1 MLIKDIK
8 QFIFMA
14 MEGDCTIDRR
24 LELVEK
30 QRDIMQ
36 KRIVEISEML
46 DILKYKCWYYET
58 AKMAGTT
65 AVPRDMSDDEI
76 PPKYVLIRKKLNNKH

>member
-1 MLIKDIK
+1 
-8 QFIFMA
+8 MA

-30 QRDIMQ
+30 QLDIMQ
-36 KRIVEISEML
+36 KRIVELSEML

-76 PPKYVLIRKKLNNKH
+76 PPKYVLIRKKLKNKH